1 MEQICRSV
9 EQSFSH
15 NHLPL
20 SVFEVTQEGD
30 IKMGW
35 EEHGVMFVVK
45 RDLSE
50 IQLVN
55 KNGCP
60 GPRYKIGSRDPENSI
75 FIQMASQISM
85 GCA

>member
-1 MEQICRSV
+1 MEQVCRSV
-9 EQSFSH
+9 QESFSH

-20 SVFEVTQEGD
+20 SVFEQTDGGD

-35 EEHGVMFVVK
+35 EEHGVIFVVK

-50 IQLVN
+50 IHLMSHDNVS
-55 KNGCP
+55 GC
-60 GPRYKIGSRDPENSI
+60 YKIGNRDPENSI
-75 FIQMASQISM
+75 FIQMASQIST